1 MEINLIWEDEALDD
15 LKQIFDYLKEKNLR
29 AAYGLSMRLYNA
41 AESLKQFPKMG
52 PVESLLEDCDEIYR
66 YVVVDK
72 YYKLIYV
79 IENNTIHI
87 IMIWDCRR
95 APEKVKDSIK

>member
-15 LKQIFDYLKEKNLR
+15 LKQIFDYLKEKSLR

-52 PVESLLEDCDEIYR
+52 PVESLLE
-66 YVVVDK
+66 
-72 YYKLIYV
+72 
-79 IENNTIHI
+79 NTIHI

-95 APEKVKDSIK
+95 APEKLKDSIK